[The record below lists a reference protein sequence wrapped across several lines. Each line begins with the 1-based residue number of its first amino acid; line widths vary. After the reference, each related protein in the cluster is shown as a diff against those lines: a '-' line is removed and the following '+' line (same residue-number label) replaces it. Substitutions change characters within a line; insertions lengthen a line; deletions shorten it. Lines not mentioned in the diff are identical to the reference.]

1 MLAEFSCTVA
11 KTFVMFLV

>member
-11 KTFVMFLV
+11 KTFVLFLV